1 MCFEGSFVAGAVGFG
16 EDNKQI
22 KGSGNRHAW
31 GSEIVEGFS
40 KLKRKRQ

>member
-16 EDNKQI
+16 EGNKQI
-22 KGSGNRHAW
+22 KGNGNRHAQ
-31 GSEIVEGFS
+31 GSEILEGFS